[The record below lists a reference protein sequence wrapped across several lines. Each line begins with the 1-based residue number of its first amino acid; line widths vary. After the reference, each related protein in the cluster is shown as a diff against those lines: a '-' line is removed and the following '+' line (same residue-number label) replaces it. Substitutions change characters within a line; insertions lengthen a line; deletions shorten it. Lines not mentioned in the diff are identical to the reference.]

1 MGPRLT
7 RHVAALFAA
16 LFAGCLYGAAPD
28 PCGQDDA
35 SACISRAS
43 VLLAAGKATEGVA
56 LMEDACKRMGEASA
70 CGSAARALVSG
81 DSARDGDAGPGE
93 ASPFGRAVSDW
104 DAGCRLGD
112 GQACWE
118 LGRLSMTGKGMPKD
132 QAMARSRY
140 DEGCKHGWAESC
152 VDAGLIRE
160 RAKED
165 LPRALELWKRA
176 CELGDGRGCAKV
188 GLAAKYGTAGPVD
201 LVAALKSYEE
211 ACAKGYFGGCGFAA
225 FVYEKGEGVP
235 ADSAKRLQMLLAG
248 AKLRD
253 PLAVELLTKGRAAG
267 TFPDEQVK
275 SVLDAVATVSD
286 TKCKGGDGNACLVA
300 GLVAQDAALPAPQVA
315 SFYKGAC
322 EHDAREGCG
331 RLAKMIRAHQVDA
344 SGFTRPAELEAAGC
358 MAHWAPAC
366 LDWGRTAESG
376 VETEGPQKQAAASAY
391 GAACQGGIQE
401 ACEALKRF

>member
-7 RHVAALFAA
+7 RHALALAAAL
-16 LFAGCLYGAAPD
+16 LSGCLFGAPPD
-28 PCGQDDA
+28 PCGSDDA
-35 SACISRAS
+35 TACISRAT

-70 CGSAARALVSG
+70 CGAAARALISG
-81 DSARDGDAGPGE
+81 ESARDGDAGPGV

-118 LGRLSMTGKGMPKD
+118 LGRLSMTGKGVPKD
-132 QAMARSRY
+132 MAMARARY
-140 DEGCKHGWAESC
+140 DEGCAHGWAESC
-152 VDAGLIRE
+152 VDAGLTRE

-165 LPRALELWKRA
+165 LPRALELWTRA
-176 CELGDGRGCAKV
+176 CTLGNGRGCAKV
-188 GLAAKYGTAGPVD
+188 GLAHKYGTVGQID

-235 ADSAKRLQMLLAG
+235 PDPAKRLEMLLAG

-253 PLAVELLTKGRAAG
+253 PLAVEQLTKGRADG
-267 TFPDEQVK
+267 TFPDEAVK
-275 SVLDAVATVSD
+275 GVLDAVATVAD
-286 TKCKGGDGNACLVA
+286 GKCKGGDGTACLVA
-300 GLVAQDAALPAPQVA
+300 GLVAQDAGLPGPEVA
-315 SFYKGAC
+315 VFFKGAC
-322 EHDAREGCG
+322 DHDAREGCG
-331 RLAKMIRAHQVDA
+331 RLAKMIRAHQVDGA
-344 SGFTRPAELEAAGC
+344 GFTRPAELEAAGC

-366 LDWGRTAESG
+366 LDWGRTAEAG
-376 VETEGPQKQAAASAY
+376 VETEGPQLQAAASAY
-391 GAACQGGIQE
+391 NAACQGGLKE
-401 ACEALKRF
+401 ACDALERF